1 MAYLLDSD
9 VFIQAKNLHY
19 GFDFCPAFWDWLL
32 AANARGEVFSI
43 GRVRD
48 ELVAGADSLADW
60 AKARN
65 PGFFVEPDAQTL
77 PLLARV
83 SQWTLT
89 QNYEPA
95 AINTFLQVADY
106 YLVSQALAR
115 RYVVVTHEFRE
126 GLMAVWG
133 SRCAMTWLAVP
144 ELLRASNA
152 KPWADSNDSERFDV
166 YNGLLLAAHW
176 DAAIDVELIAVAPGG
191 AVIPSHRLSGEA
203 LATLGWR
210 DTLVVKLS
218 AEHEPYLGW
227 HRERVFQS

>member
-19 GFDFCPAFWDWLL
+19 GFDFCPAFRDWLL
-32 AANARGEVFSI
+32 AANARGEVFST

-60 AKARN
+60 ARARN

-77 PLLARV
+77 PHLARV

-115 RYVVVTHEFRE
+115 GYVVVTHEVPGNSPRRIKIPE
-126 GLMAVWG
+126 VCIGLNV
-133 SRCAMTWLAVP
+133 RCINPFEM
-144 ELLRASNA
+144 LRRAQA
-152 KPWADSNDSERFDV
+152 RFV
-166 YNGLLLAAHW
+166 
-176 DAAIDVELIAVAPGG
+176 
-191 AVIPSHRLSGEA
+191 
-203 LATLGWR
+203 LG
-210 DTLVVKLS
+210 
-218 AEHEPYLGW
+218 
-227 HRERVFQS
+227 